1 MDKKEIWK
9 DVKGYEGK
17 YLVSNYGRVKSMD
30 YRGMQK
36 EHLIVPSF
44 NSNGYLIIGL
54 SKDGKR
60 KTVRINR
67 LVYETFIGDLPQWIA
82 TDDGEHRMEVN
93 HIDEDKTNNCLWNLE
108 LVTHKQNVNHGS
120 NKNRISKAMINN
132 VLNSTPVY
140 QYTPDLKLVK
150 IYPSQAECKR
160 YGYNQANISACCNGK
175 IKSHKGFIWSF
186 RPLDDK

>member
-1 MDKKEIWK
+1 
-9 DVKGYEGK
+9 
-17 YLVSNYGRVKSMD
+17 MD
-30 YRGMQK
+30 YRGMKK
-36 EHLIVPSF
+36 EHLMVPSF

-54 SKDGKR
+54 SKNGKR

-120 NKNRISKAMINN
+120 YKNRISKTMINN

-140 QYTPDLKLVK
+140 QYTPDLKLVR

-175 IKSHKGFIWSF
+175 RKSHKGFIWSF
-186 RPLDDK
+186 RPLDDR